1 MKPEG
6 SLPRMTTTPL
16 LMIALLLAGLA
27 SLSGCMVTNKVLDLR
42 QQREMRTKEATNFW
56 SLSAVRSA
64 HVIAGGEVFACVQFR
79 DSPSDAPQDYT
90 INLSQTSR
98 IGKTYADFMPAGY
111 GRTESSHE
119 SEAQADMAW
128 YLYPLLEAK
137 KGCGD

>member
-64 HVIAGGEVFACVQFR
+64 HVIAGSEVFACVEFR
-79 DSPSDAPQDYT
+79 DSPSDVPQAFTVTVSKCGGQPGRRSAKRT
-90 INLSQTSR
+90 IP
-98 IGKTYADFMPAGY
+98 IGSMLAGS
-111 GRTESSHE
+111 GLCPTNT
-119 SEAQADMAW
+119 
-128 YLYPLLEAK
+128 L
-137 KGCGD
+137 